1 MSLKESSPGT
11 LLLTFLND
19 QLTTSKTCLVVFFS
33 MTLGGRITKNLVGKI
48 RNLSFEP

>member
-19 QLTTSKTCLVVFFS
+19 QLPTSKTCLVVFS
-33 MTLGGRITKNLVGKI
+33 MTLGGRITENLVGKI